1 MCPECDSDGRGTTCA
16 PYNMKVN
23 YLEMMRTAGDCHK
36 QCESQQE
43 YAKVKFKL
51 FRRIL
56 DVVKTSSEKEIIF
69 ILVSDTGAHIVR
81 APGKMKTT
89 FHLRNTFEVSRI
101 NIS

>member
-1 MCPECDSDGRGTTCA
+1 MR
-16 PYNMKVN
+16 PYNVKVN

-43 YAKVKFKL
+43 YVRVNL
-51 FRRIL
+51 SVSRIL
-56 DVVKTSSEKEIIF
+56 DAVKTSSGKEIIS

>member
-1 MCPECDSDGRGTTCA
+1 MCPECGSDGRSTTCA
-16 PYNMKVN
+16 TYNVKVN
-23 YLEMMRTAGDCHK
+23 YLETMRAAGDCHK
-36 QCESQQE
+36 QSESKQDMQ
-43 YAKVKFKL
+43 KL
-51 FRRIL
+51 ISSAWVL
-56 DVVKTSSEKEIIF
+56 NIVKTSSEKEIIS

>member
-1 MCPECDSDGRGTTCA
+1 MR
-16 PYNMKVN
+16 PYNVKVN

-43 YAKVKFKL
+43 YVRVNL
-51 FRRIL
+51 SVSRIL
-56 DVVKTSSEKEIIF
+56 DAVKTSSEKEIIS